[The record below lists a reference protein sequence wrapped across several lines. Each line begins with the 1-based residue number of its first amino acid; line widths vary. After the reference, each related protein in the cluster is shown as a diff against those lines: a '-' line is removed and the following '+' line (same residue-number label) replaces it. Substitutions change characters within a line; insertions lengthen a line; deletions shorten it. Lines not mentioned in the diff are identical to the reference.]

1 MRLRSIKLAGFK
13 SFVDATT
20 VSFVGNMTAV
30 VGPNGCGKSNI
41 IDAVRWVMGES
52 SAKNLRGESMTD
64 VIFNGSGSRQ
74 PVGQA
79 TIELLFDNNEGK
91 LKGEFSNF
99 SDISIKRKVTRDG
112 TSQYYLNGSKC
123 RRRDVTDI
131 FLGTGMGPRSYAI
144 IEQGMISKL
153 IESKPEELRVYLE
166 EAAGISKYK
175 ERRRE
180 TENRMKRTQENLDRL
195 SDIREE
201 LGKQLQH
208 LKRQAAAAER
218 YTIYKKE
225 QRLVFAKLNAF
236 NWRLT
241 ENDLTNKQLVITALE
256 EKIERSLFSKT
267 SSENAIELSRIA
279 LDEQQEHLNAAQVK
293 YYQSGADVASL
304 EQQIKYQKERLLEKE
319 KTLIALSAEG
329 DSINETLQQD
339 KEKLD
344 EILLQLEDSFP
355 LLEEAEQSTSDFEL
369 ELNAKEGELR
379 ARQNEWDQLTAK
391 VSESK
396 RTTELTQH
404 QIRQYEAQIQQ
415 LVERKDK
422 LLSAANELTE
432 QLEITKDSQ
441 SGEEKEA
448 LDLQVSHAQQESED
462 SYLNISR
469 LRDELESCLAKKS
482 KLFNKVSEKK
492 AVLTSLLTLQ
502 EASFGEEGRA
512 QGEWLSLN
520 GLDKTKHL
528 MDVLSVAEG
537 WELAIEQV
545 LGAYLTAMTVD
556 SIETLVG
563 KLKSEGVEALESGL
577 TLIATS
583 SSQVFTPKENTL
595 AFYVK
600 GAEAL
605 FSTLCEIKT
614 ANTFDEAIK
623 MIPKLIEG
631 ESVITPGGIWM
642 SKNWFRYFKPVE
654 GQDGL
659 VQRANEISVLER
671 EIPII
676 ESQLLEDESTIM
688 RLKSQ
693 LHDLEARSREISNQ
707 LNGWVQQ
714 QAQLETV
721 INTQLV
727 VREQYQQRMLA
738 NQEDVKDVISEIDVQ
753 HENLEIGQEQL
764 AIELTI
770 LDDLFQE
777 KDVFLE
783 QREGLQLSVDE
794 RRQKLRSLQA
804 QFHQLQ
810 LVQQK
815 KQNQKNMLIQSI
827 SRTNENLVLN
837 QKRMLEHNSSENTD
851 DVLLDD
857 MSLQLEGLLETQLAN
872 DGRVSTVRGELE
884 TVAMKLREAEN
895 SRERVESLI
904 SESRNELG
912 LVRMD
917 AQALQ
922 IKRDSLVELVER
934 DDFSIDDVL
943 SLLKTEDSDSSLNS
957 VLTNLESKVQRL
969 GAINLAAIEE
979 FKAQSERKDYLDAQD
994 AELVEALETL
1004 LSAIRK
1010 IDKETRSRF
1019 KETYDQVN
1027 EGLQRLFPKI
1037 FGGGNAYLE
1046 LTGDDLLET
1055 GISIIARPPGKKNA
1069 TIHLLSGGEK
1079 SLTAIALIFAIF
1091 ELNPAPF
1098 CMLDE
1103 VDAPLDDAN
1112 VARFANMVKEM
1123 SEQVQFIYITH
1134 NKVSMEKAD
1143 QLMGVTMHELGVS
1156 RLVSVDVDEAVAMVD
1171 V

>member
-1 MRLRSIKLAGFK
+1 MRLKSIKLAGFK

-64 VIFNGSGSRQ
+64 VIFNGSGGRQ

-99 SDISIKRKVTRDG
+99 TDISIKRKVTRDG
-112 TSQYYLNGSKC
+112 TSQYYINGSKC

-153 IESKPEELRVYLE
+153 IESKPEELRVFLE

-180 TENRMKRTQENLDRL
+180 TENRMRRTQENLDRL

-218 YTIYKKE
+218 YAVYKKE
-225 QRLVFAKLNAF
+225 QRVVSAKLNVF
-236 NWRLT
+236 NWRLI
-241 ENDLTNKQLVITALE
+241 ENNLTDKQGAINKLE
-256 EKIERSLFSKT
+256 IKIEQALFSKT
-267 SSENAIELSRIA
+267 SSENDIELARIE
-279 LDEQQEHLNAAQVK
+279 LDEKQELLNTAQAK

-304 EQQIKYQKERLLEKE
+304 EQRLKFQTERLLEKE
-319 KTLIALSAEG
+319 KLLSALSAESQAIKQSLML
-329 DSINETLQQD
+329 DSESL
-339 KEKLD
+339 E
-344 EILLQLEDSFP
+344 EILLQLEDIFP
-355 LLEEAEQSTSDFEL
+355 LLEEAEESASDFEHVL
-369 ELNAKEGELR
+369 DTKESELR
-379 ARQNEWDQLTAK
+379 AWQNDWDQMTAK

-396 RTTELTQH
+396 RAVELLQH
-404 QIRQYEAQIQQ
+404 QIKQYEVHVQQ
-415 LVERKDK
+415 FGARKDK
-422 LLSAANELTE
+422 LTVAIQETMRQIDDA
-432 QLEITKDSQ
+432 KDSQ
-441 SGEEKEA
+441 LSEEKQA
-448 LDLQVSHAQQESED
+448 IDLQISQAQQD
-462 SYLNISR
+462 SDDLYLSINKI
-469 LRDELESCLAKKS
+469 RDELELKS
-482 KLFNKVSEKK
+482 AHKSRLFNELSEKK

-502 EASFGEEGRA
+502 EASFGSGA
-512 QGEWLSLN
+512 QAQSEWLSANELN
-520 GLDKTKHL
+520 NTKHL
-528 MDVLSVAEG
+528 MDFLSVDEG
-537 WELAIEQV
+537 WELAVEQV
-545 LGAYLTAMTVD
+545 LGFYLTATTVD
-556 SIETLVG
+556 SIEEIFE
-563 KLKSEGVEALESGL
+563 KLEFQDLEALENSL
-577 TLIATS
+577 TLISTVS
-583 SSQVFTPKENTL
+583 GKGYIPKENTL

-605 FSTLCEIKT
+605 CQSLGEIKT
-614 ANTFDEAIK
+614 VATFDEAIK
-623 MIPKLIEG
+623 KIPALIAG
-631 ESVITPGGIWM
+631 QSVITPDGVWF
-642 SKNWFRYFKPVE
+642 SQSWFRYFKPVD

-659 VQRANEISVLER
+659 VLRANKITVLEK
-671 EIPII
+671 EIPVI
-676 ESQLLEDESTIM
+676 EGQFLDEESAYSQYKLQLDECEKSS
-688 RLKSQ
+688 RKLNQQLKIWIQ
-693 LHDLEARSREISNQ
+693 K
-707 LNGWVQQ
+707 
-714 QAQLETV
+714 QAQLATV
-721 INTQLV
+721 INTQLAM
-727 VREQYQQRMLA
+727 REQYQQQVLSSQ
-738 NQEDVKDVISEIDVQ
+738 QEIEEVISEMDVQ
-753 HENLEIGQEQL
+753 YGYLAHGQEQL
-764 AIELTI
+764 TMEIAM
-770 LDDLFQE
+770 LDDLLLE
-777 KDVFLE
+777 KELFVE
-783 QREGLQLSVDE
+783 QRDALQVSVDE
-794 RRQKLRSLQA
+794 RRQKLRVLQTQA
-804 QFHQLQ
+804 HHLQ
-810 LVQQK
+810 LEQQK
-815 KQNQKNMLIQSI
+815 QQNQKNMLNQSI
-827 SRTNENLVLN
+827 SRTNEQLLIN
-837 QKRMLEHNSSENTD
+837 QNKMSEHNSSEHVD
-851 DVLLDD
+851 DTVLDD

-872 DGRVSTVRGELE
+872 EGRVAAVRAAVEN
-884 TVAMKLREAEN
+884 VAKKLRETEH
-895 SRERVESLI
+895 SRGSVETLI
-904 SESRNELG
+904 LEARNELG
-912 LVRMD
+912 VIRMD

-922 IKRDSLVELVER
+922 IKRDNLVELVER
-934 DDFSIDDVL
+934 DDFSVNVVL
-943 SLLKTEDSDSSLNS
+943 LQLTQEDTDNSLHS
-957 VLTNLESKVQRL
+957 VFASLESKVQRL

-979 FKAQSERKDYLDAQD
+979 FKVQCERKDYLDAQD
-994 AELVEALETL
+994 ADLVEALETL
-1004 LSAIRK
+1004 LGAMRK
-1010 IDKETRSRF
+1010 IDKETRARF
-1019 KETYDQVN
+1019 KETYEQVN

-1055 GISIIARPPGKKNA
+1055 GISIMARPPGKKNA

-1112 VARFANMVKEM
+1112 VARFANMVKDM

>member
-1 MRLRSIKLAGFK
+1 MRLKSIKLAGFK

-64 VIFNGSGSRQ
+64 VIFNGSGGRQ

-180 TENRMKRTQENLDRL
+180 TETRMRRTQENLDRL

-218 YTIYKKE
+218 YAVYKKE
-225 QRLVFAKLNAF
+225 QRLVFAKLNVF
-236 NWRLT
+236 NWRLI
-241 ENDLTNKQLVITALE
+241 EDDLSNKQRVISTLE
-256 EKIERSLFSKT
+256 EKIEQSLFSKT
-267 SSENAIELSRIA
+267 SSENAIELTRIE
-279 LDEQQEHLNAAQVK
+279 LDEKQEHLNVAQAK

-304 EQQIKYQKERLLEKE
+304 EQQLKFQKERVLNKE
-319 KTLIALSAEG
+319 KVLSVLSEEG
-329 DSINETLQQD
+329 ESINDSLLHDTESL
-339 KEKLD
+339 E
-344 EILLQLEDSFP
+344 EILLKLEDSFP
-355 LLEEAEQSTSDFEL
+355 LLEEAEGCSSDFEL
-369 ELNAKEGELR
+369 ELSVKESELR
-379 ARQNEWDQLTAK
+379 VWQNDWDQITAK

-396 RTTELTQH
+396 RATELSQH
-404 QIRQYEAQIQQ
+404 QLKQYDIQIQQ
-415 LVERKDK
+415 LTGRRVK
-422 LLSAANELTE
+422 LEAAAKEFTE
-432 QLEITKDSQ
+432 QLETTRENHL
-441 SGEEKEA
+441 GEEKEA
-448 LDLQVSHAQQESED
+448 LDLQISQSQQESDDLYPDIHKLRNELEIK
-462 SYLNISR
+462 SNLKSR
-469 LRDELESCLAKKS
+469 LFNEL
-482 KLFNKVSEKK
+482 SEKK

-502 EASFGEEGRA
+502 EAHFGKGGQA
-512 QGEWLSLN
+512 QSDWLSVNELN
-520 GLDKTKHL
+520 ETQHL
-528 MDVLSVAEG
+528 MDLLTVDDG

-545 LGAYLTAMTVD
+545 LGFYLTAISVD
-556 SIETLVG
+556 SMQESVEKLVYED
-563 KLKSEGVEALESGL
+563 LKTLESSL
-577 TLIATS
+577 TLISRKGA
-583 SSQVFTPKENTL
+583 QVYAPDENTL

-600 GAEAL
+600 GADAL
-605 FSTLCEIKT
+605 FTTLCEIKT
-614 ANTFDEAIK
+614 VLTFDEAIK
-623 MIPKLIEG
+623 MIPTLSEG
-631 ESVITPGGIWM
+631 QSVITPEGIWL
-642 SKNWFRYFKPVE
+642 SNSWFRYYKPVD

-659 VQRANEISVLER
+659 VLRANEISILENS
-671 EIPII
+671 IPNI
-676 ESQLLEDESTIM
+676 EDQLLQEESAIT
-688 RLKSQ
+688 RLKLQ
-693 LHDLEARSREISNQ
+693 LDVSENRSRELNQ
-707 LNGWVQQ
+707 KLKGWIQQ
-714 QAQLETV
+714 QAKLSTV
-721 INTQLV
+721 INTQLAMHK
-727 VREQYQQRMLA
+727 QYQQRVIE
-738 NQEDVKDVISEIDVQ
+738 NQQEDEEVKREIDVQ
-753 HENLEIGQEQL
+753 HENLASGQEDL
-764 AIELTI
+764 AIELTV
-770 LDDLFQE
+770 LDDLFHE
-777 KDVFLE
+777 KEVFVE
-783 QREGLQLSVDE
+783 QRDALQVSVDE

-810 LVQQK
+810 LEQQK
-815 KQNQKNMLIQSI
+815 MQNQKNMLTQSI
-827 SRTNENLVLN
+827 ARTNELLLIN
-837 QKRMLEHNSSENTD
+837 QTKMIEQSSSESND
-851 DVLLDD
+851 DASLED
-857 MSLQLEGLLETQLAN
+857 MSLQLEGLLETQLAS
-872 DGRVSTVRGELE
+872 DGRVSAVRVELE
-884 TVAMKLREAEN
+884 NIAKKMRETEG

-904 SESRNELG
+904 LESRNELS
-912 LVRMD
+912 LIRMD

-934 DDFSIDDVL
+934 DDFTVDELL
-943 SLLKTEDSDSSLNS
+943 SKLTLDDSDSSLNS
-957 VLTNLESKVQRL
+957 ILGNLESKVQRL
-969 GAINLAAIEE
+969 GPINLAAIEE
-979 FKAQSERKDYLDAQD
+979 FKVQNERKEYLDAQD
-994 AELVEALETL
+994 AELTDALETL
-1004 LSAIRK
+1004 LGAIRK
-1010 IDKETRSRF
+1010 IDKETRIRF

-1069 TIHLLSGGEK
+1069 TVHLLSGGEK

-1134 NKVSMEKAD
+1134 NKVSMEKAE

>member
-1 MRLRSIKLAGFK
+1 MRLKSIKLAGFK

-52 SAKNLRGESMTD
+52 SAKNLRGESMAD
-64 VIFNGSGSRQ
+64 VIFNGSGGRQ

-112 TSQYYLNGSKC
+112 ASQYYLNGSKC

-208 LKRQAAAAER
+208 LKRQASAAER
-218 YTIYKKE
+218 YAVYKKE
-225 QRLVFAKLNAF
+225 QRLVFAKLNVF
-236 NWRLT
+236 NWRLI
-241 ENDLTNKQLVITALE
+241 ENDLSKKQRTINTLE
-256 EKIERSLFSKT
+256 EKIEQSLFSKT
-267 SSENAIELSRIA
+267 SSENAIELSRIS
-279 LDEQQEHLNAAQVK
+279 LEEKQTLLNAAQAK

-304 EQQIKYQKERLLEKE
+304 EQQLKFQRERLLEKE
-319 KTLIALSAEG
+319 KTLIALTAEG
-329 DSINETLQQD
+329 ASINESLLQD
-339 KEKLD
+339 TDSLE
-344 EILLQLEDSFP
+344 EILFQLESTFP
-355 LLEEAEQSTSDFEL
+355 LLEEAEDRASDFEL
-369 ELNAKEGELR
+369 ELNTKESELR
-379 ARQNEWDQLTAK
+379 AWQNDWDQITAK

-396 RTTELTQH
+396 RTTELSQH
-404 QIRQYEAQIQQ
+404 QIRQYETQIKQFS
-415 LVERKDK
+415 ERKDK
-422 LLSAANELTE
+422 LIAAENELIV
-432 QLEITKDSQ
+432 QLDMTKDNQ
-441 SGEEKEA
+441 SSKEKEE
-448 LDLQVSHAQQESED
+448 LDLQILLAQQESD
-462 SYLNISR
+462 ALYPDINR
-469 LRDELESCLAKKS
+469 LRYELESSSKMKS
-482 KLFNKVSEKK
+482 QLFNDLSEKK

-502 EASFGEEGRA
+502 EASFGKKGGA
-512 QGEWLSLN
+512 QGEWLSSN

-528 MDVLSVAEG
+528 MDVLSVDEG

-545 LGAYLTAMTVD
+545 LGFYLTAVTAD
-556 SIETLVG
+556 SIEALV
-563 KLKSEGVEALESGL
+563 ETFEYADMEALESSL
-577 TLIATS
+577 TLISTS
-583 SSQVFTPKENTL
+583 NDQAQISKENTL

-614 ANTFDEAIK
+614 VSTFDDAIK
-623 MIPKLIEG
+623 MIPTLIEG
-631 ESVITPGGIWM
+631 ESVITPEGVWL
-642 SKNWFRYFKPVE
+642 SKHWFRYFKPVE

-659 VQRANEISVLER
+659 VLRANEISILENEIPKAEKRVLE
-671 EIPII
+671 EEGVII
-676 ESQLLEDESTIM
+676 Q
-688 RLKSQ
+688 LKSE
-693 LHDLEARSREISNQ
+693 LDDREVRSRELSQQ
-707 LNGWVQQ
+707 LKGWIQQ
-714 QAQLETV
+714 QAQLATV
-721 INTQLV
+721 INTQ
-727 VREQYQQRMLA
+727 RAMHEQYQQRILL
-738 NQEDVKDVISEIDVQ
+738 NQEEVEEVIINIDVQ
-753 HENLEIGQEQL
+753 HENLMIAQEHL
-764 AIELTI
+764 AIELTM
-770 LDDLFQE
+770 LDDLFEE
-777 KDVFLE
+777 KEVFVE
-783 QREGLQLSVDE
+783 QREALQVSVDE
-794 RRQKLRSLQA
+794 RRQKLRSLQT

-810 LVQQK
+810 LEQQK
-815 KQNQKNMLIQSI
+815 KQNQKNMLTQSI
-827 SRTNENLVLN
+827 SRINEQLVLN
-837 QKRMLEHNSSENTD
+837 QNKMLEHNSSENID
-851 DVLLDD
+851 DVALDN
-857 MSLQLEGLLETQLAN
+857 MSLQLEGLLETQLASE
-872 DGRVSTVRGELE
+872 GRVSEVRGGVEA
-884 TVAMKLREAEN
+884 VALKLREAED
-895 SRERVESLI
+895 SRERVELLI

-912 LVRMD
+912 LIRMD

-934 DDFSIDDVL
+934 DEYTVDVVL
-943 SLLKTEDSDSSLNS
+943 SLLTPEDSDGSLNS
-957 VLTNLESKVQRL
+957 TLTSLELKVQRL

-994 AELVEALETL
+994 AELVSALETL
-1004 LSAIRK
+1004 LSAMRK
-1010 IDKETRSRF
+1010 IDKETRARF

-1027 EGLQRLFPKI
+1027 EGLQRLFPRI

-1112 VARFANMVKEM
+1112 VSRFANMVKEM

-1134 NKVSMEKAD
+1134 NKVSMEKAE